1 MFATLL
7 RFGVLVM
14 VVAHQVRKSVPEG
27 SELQALKTL
36 VCELLRDHPVYRS
49 VGLNR
54 ESQCQFFVVP
64 FGGKKL
70 CIWVENKYNE
80 SLLFMLT
87 NTRLK
92 LLI

>member
-27 SELQALKTL
+27 SELQALN
-36 VCELLRDHPVYRS
+36 ELLRDHPVYRS